1 MPYANFK
8 RCKLGK
14 CTWLFTSCHRIS
26 VIIHTSAL
34 FSQINYANGNE
45 VPRKM
50 HLISFRWL
58 IDFHHFMALIFHI
71 LRASLTG
78 NNCLYTL
85 IIIFLCEMENSSSDF
100 SSSLFHSLNSSH
112 AFLISFK
119 EELNLKFSSFLL
131 SWMKCK

>member
-1 MPYANFK
+1 MHLIVYILPWHFCNYSHIA
-8 RCKLGK
+8 
-14 CTWLFTSCHRIS
+14 
-26 VIIHTSAL
+26 SAL

-45 VPRKM
+45 VLREM

-71 LRASLTG
+71 LCASLTG

-85 IIIFLCEMENSSSDF
+85 IIIFLCEIENSSSDF
-100 SSSLFHSLNSSH
+100 SSLFFTLSIARFLD
-112 AFLISFK
+112 AFLIYFK
-119 EELNLKFSSFLL
+119 EELNLKFLPLL